1 MADGIKVS
9 GPGVYSTPDGY
20 TGRQAAMQ
28 IPADQYGAGKEMYQ
42 NQVDAPL
49 AASEGRPVSMGNMG
63 GGQTSASPTNFN
75 EPNPNRD
82 TPITAGA
89 DWGDGTD
96 STSLPIPPQA
106 QDETAKL
113 IMSLAT
119 LYPDPDLTRLSQR
132 LKAEGRA

>member
-1 MADGIKVS
+1 MADGIQVS

-28 IPADQYGAGKEMYQ
+28 IPADSYGAGQDMYNMQ
-42 NQVDAPL
+42 TQVPL

-63 GGQTSASPTNFN
+63 GGATAPRTNF
-75 EPNPNRD
+75 EDPNPNRE
-82 TPITAGA
+82 TEITEGA
-89 DWGDGTD
+89 DWGAGRD
-96 STSLPIPPQA
+96 SSILPMPPQA

-113 IMSLAT
+113 IMALASRF
-119 LYPDPDLTRLSQR
+119 PDPDITRLAQR

>member
-1 MADGIKVS
+1 MADGIQVS

-28 IPADQYGAGKEMYQ
+28 IPADSYGAGKQMYQ
-42 NQVDAPL
+42 DQLDAPL
-49 AASEGRPVSMGNMG
+49 AATEGKSVSTGTMGAG
-63 GGQTSASPTNFN
+63 SAPARTNFN

-82 TPITAGA
+82 TPITEGA
-89 DWGDGTD
+89 DWGSGRD
-96 STSLPIPPQA
+96 STILPIPPQA

-113 IMSLAT
+113 IMALASRF
-119 LYPDPDLTRLSQR
+119 PDPDLTRLAQR

>member
-1 MADGIKVS
+1 MADGIQVS

-28 IPADQYGAGKEMYQ
+28 IPADSYGAGKEMYQ
-42 NQVDAPL
+42 NQLDAPL
-49 AASEGRPVSMGNMG
+49 AATEGNPVSMGGMG
-63 GGQTSASPTNFN
+63 GGTAPARTNFN

-82 TPITAGA
+82 TPITEGA
-89 DWGDGTD
+89 DWGAGRD
-96 STSLPIPPQA
+96 STILPIPPQA

-113 IMSLAT
+113 IMALASR
-119 LYPDPDLTRLSQR
+119 YPDPDLTRLAQR

>member
-28 IPADQYGAGKEMYQ
+28 IPADQYGAGKEMYE
-42 NQVDAPL
+42 NQTAVPL
-49 AASEGRPVSMGNMG
+49 AATEGGTVSMGTMG
-63 GGQTSASPTNFN
+63 AGATPSRTDFN
-75 EPNPNRD
+75 QPNPNRD
-82 TPITAGA
+82 KPITSGS
-89 DWGDGTD
+89 DWGDGPD
-96 STSLPIPPQA
+96 SSILPIPPQA

-113 IMSLAT
+113 VLSLAA
-119 LYPDPDLTRLSQR
+119 LYPDPDLTRLAQR

>member
-28 IPADQYGAGKEMYQ
+28 IPADQYGAGQEMYNMQ
-42 NQVDAPL
+42 TAVPL
-49 AASEGRPVSMGNMG
+49 AASEGTPVSMGTMG
-63 GGQTSASPTNFN
+63 GGTPAPRTNFE

-82 TPITAGA
+82 IEITEGA
-89 DWGDGTD
+89 DWGAGRD
-96 STSLPIPPQA
+96 SSILPMPPQA

-113 IMSLAT
+113 IMALASRF
-119 LYPDPDLTRLSQR
+119 PDPDMTRLAQR

>member
-28 IPADQYGAGKEMYQ
+28 IPADQYGAGQELYNMQ
-42 NQVDAPL
+42 TQAPL
-49 AASEGRPVSMGNMG
+49 AASEGTPVSVGTFG
-63 GGQTSASPTNFN
+63 SGATAAPRTNFD
-75 EPNPNRD
+75 EPNPNQSMEISD
-82 TPITAGA
+82 GA
-89 DWGDGTD
+89 DWGSGRD
-96 STSLPIPPQA
+96 SSILPMPPQA

-113 IMSLAT
+113 IMALAARF
-119 LYPDPDLTRLSQR
+119 PDPDITRLAQR

>member
-1 MADGIKVS
+1 MADGIQVS

-20 TGRQAAMQ
+20 TGRQGAMY
-28 IPADQYGAGKEMYQ
+28 IPADSYGAGKEMYA
-42 NQVDAPL
+42 NSTAVPI
-49 AASEGRPVSMGNMG
+49 AASEGTPVTMGTMG
-63 GGQTSASPTNFN
+63 GNPAPARTNFD

-89 DWGDGTD
+89 DWGDGPD
-96 STSLPIPPQA
+96 SSALPIPPQA

-113 IMSLAT
+113 LMALAAR
-119 LYPDPDLTRLSQR
+119 YPDPDTTRLAQR

>member
-28 IPADQYGAGKEMYQ
+28 IPADSYGAGKEMYQ
-42 NQVDAPL
+42 NQLDAPL
-49 AASEGRPVSMGNMG
+49 AATEGSPVQVGTMG
-63 GGQTSASPTNFN
+63 GGASAPRTKFS
-75 EPNPNRD
+75 EPNPNTSGD
-82 TPITAGA
+82 VTDGA
-89 DWGDGTD
+89 DWGSPVG
-96 STSLPIPPQA
+96 SSILPIPPQA

-113 IMSLAT
+113 IMALASR
-119 LYPDPDLTRLSQR
+119 YPDPDLTRLAQR

>member
-1 MADGIKVS
+1 MGINVS

-49 AASEGRPVSMGNMG
+49 AATEGNPVSMGSMG
-63 GGQTSASPTNFN
+63 SGTPAPRTDFSQ
-75 EPNPNRD
+75 PNPNRD
-82 TPITAGA
+82 TPIEDGA
-89 DWGDGTD
+89 DWGGGRD
-96 STSLPIPPQA
+96 SSILPIPPQA

-113 IMSLAT
+113 IMALASRF
-119 LYPDPDLTRLSQR
+119 PDPDLTRLAQR

>member
-28 IPADQYGAGKEMYQ
+28 IPADSYGAGQDMYNMQ
-42 NQVDAPL
+42 TSAPL
-49 AASEGRPVSMGNMG
+49 AASEGTPVSMGAMDG
-63 GGQTSASPTNFN
+63 GAAPTRTDFN
-75 EPNPNRD
+75 SPNPNAD
-82 TPITAGA
+82 VPITEGA
-89 DWGDGTD
+89 DWGDGRD
-96 STSLPIPPQA
+96 SSILPMPPQA

-113 IMSLAT
+113 IMALA
-119 LYPDPDLTRLSQR
+119 LRFPDPDITRLAQR

>member
-1 MADGIKVS
+1 MAEGIKVS

-28 IPADQYGAGKEMYQ
+28 IPADQYGAGQEMYNMQ
-42 NQVDAPL
+42 TAVPL
-49 AASEGRPVSMGNMG
+49 AASEGTPVSMGTMG
-63 GGQTSASPTNFN
+63 GGASAPRTNFE

-82 TPITAGA
+82 IEITEGA
-89 DWGDGTD
+89 DWGGGRD
-96 STSLPIPPQA
+96 SSILPMPPQA

-113 IMSLAT
+113 IMALASRF
-119 LYPDPDLTRLSQR
+119 PDPDMTRLAQR